1 MVLVAIESQISGLIV
16 LFFYFIYSQLTT
28 GNFGRIQDYRQVHG
42 AFAMDQGDSTFH
54 DVEHAK
60 IPATDIYTLED
71 SLLNFLRSQQAAT
84 ARVDKCTS
92 DNTQKKTYQG

>member
-1 MVLVAIESQISGLIV
+1 
-16 LFFYFIYSQLTT
+16 
-28 GNFGRIQDYRQVHG
+28 
-42 AFAMDQGDSTFH
+42 MDQGDSTFH

-71 SLLNFLRSQQAAT
+71 SLLNVLRSQQAAT